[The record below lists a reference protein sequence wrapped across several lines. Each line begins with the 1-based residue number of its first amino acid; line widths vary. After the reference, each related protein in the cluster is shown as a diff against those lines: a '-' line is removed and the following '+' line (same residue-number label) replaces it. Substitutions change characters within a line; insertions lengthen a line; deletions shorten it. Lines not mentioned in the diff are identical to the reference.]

1 MHGIFF
7 FRRFWEKFR
16 VRKGILGLYCYALHK
31 NTVTW
36 FIIVLRWTIC
46 AKKNIFYFFCVRMC
60 YNNTLKNF
68 IVNFF
73 LFLEY
78 DFIMGLKWISC
89 ALQILGKLIQFC
101 RIKLNWVILT
111 TAFWEIKS
119 VWFNV
124 TISFQNFFDFGGEN
138 SSFLSFPLRVEK
150 RWKWNNEN
158 NVKVWNNK
166 EKFLLFC
173 SFICLKL
180 FLFRLIQFLNERY

>member
-1 MHGIFF
+1 VRQFVVFCLCFCRNSFAISKTQSKDKCVAFLFFYKKANISAWFIF

-46 AKKNIFYFFCVRMC
+46 AKRIFFFCVWMC
-60 YNNTLKNF
+60 YNNTLKSF

-78 DFIMGLKWISC
+78 DFFFMGLKWISC

-101 RIKLNWVILT
+101 RIKLNW
-111 TAFWEIKS
+111 
-119 VWFNV
+119 
-124 TISFQNFFDFGGEN
+124 
-138 SSFLSFPLRVEK
+138 
-150 RWKWNNEN
+150 
-158 NVKVWNNK
+158 
-166 EKFLLFC
+166 
-173 SFICLKL
+173 
-180 FLFRLIQFLNERY
+180 